1 VFRPT
6 GQSGARRLAEGLPG
20 RRWSFR
26 MSSCFVITQNLIAE
40 ALRRD
45 QGGTAVEYGLIAAL
59 IAAVI
64 AGVLAAVGARV
75 NQMFISLLSAF

>member
-1 VFRPT
+1 
-6 GQSGARRLAEGLPG
+6 
-20 RRWSFR
+20 

-45 QGGTAVEYGLIAAL
+45 QGVTAVEYGLMAAL

-64 AGVLAAVGARV
+64 TGVVAAVGTRV
-75 NQMFISLLSAF
+75 SQMFTSLLSAF